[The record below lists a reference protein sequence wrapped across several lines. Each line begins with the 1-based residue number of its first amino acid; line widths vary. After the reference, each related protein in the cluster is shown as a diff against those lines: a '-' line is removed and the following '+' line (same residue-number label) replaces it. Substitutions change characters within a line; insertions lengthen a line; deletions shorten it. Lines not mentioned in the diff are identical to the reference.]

1 MKAFTHPLTT
11 IFGKDVRY
19 IVPLYQ
25 RPYVWAQESHWEP
38 LWQDV
43 LFVVRNLLL
52 TEEAA
57 AFAPQLDPPITPPH
71 FLGAIVLDLSRFG
84 TGSLELRSVID
95 GQQRLTTLQLMIAAA
110 SEVAANHNCDKEA
123 RLLRKLTEND
133 PDLVVD
139 PDDQFKV
146 WPTNVDR
153 APFRSTMLRQNG
165 SEEKNHIHKAYAYFA
180 GAIDKWASDDDWQ
193 DIDANATARF
203 AALTRVV
210 REMLKLVII
219 DLEDG
224 DNAQVIFETLNARG
238 MPLLAIDLVKNLVFQ
253 RASAVPGIDLDAMYE
268 TKWKP
273 FDQDYWR
280 EEVRQ
285 GRLNRPRAELF
296 LMHWLTMQLADEVGA
311 KHLFTTFRA
320 HVDLPTGPP
329 ITTTVAEFAS
339 DAEIFQSFDHQPEGS
354 VERRFFDRLDI
365 LDTTTALPIALFLFR
380 QPETVLSLGRR
391 RRALVILESWMVR
404 RMICRLTTKN
414 YNRFFLDLLKKLK
427 ASPATADDVILE
439 ELQESSAST
448 NAWPTDEQV
457 VTNLTENALYGQIN
471 QRRVVLVLSALE
483 QAMRSNK
490 SETLNLPA
498 GLTIEHILPQ
508 SWKEHWPLA
517 SPNDVA
523 LVSDRDRHLH
533 RIGNLTLVTNKL
545 NPALSN
551 SAWPIKREEL
561 NKHSVLLL
569 NRRVVDEHPT
579 EWTEDDIDVRSAELA
594 QLIIGIWPG
603 PSHSF

>member
-1 MKAFTHPLTT
+1 M
-11 IFGKDVRY
+11 
-19 IVPLYQ
+19 
-25 RPYVWAQESHWEP
+25 
-38 LWQDV
+38 
-43 LFVVRNLLL
+43 
-52 TEEAA
+52 
-57 AFAPQLDPPITPPH
+57 TPPH

-110 SEVAANHNCDKEA
+110 SQVAAKHNCEKEA

-153 APFRSTMLRQNG
+153 APFRSTLLSQNG
-165 SEEKNHIHKAYAYFA
+165 TEGETQIHKAHSYFVA
-180 GAIDKWASDDDWQ
+180 VIDKWASDTDWQ
-193 DIDANATARF
+193 DIDADVTVRF

-210 REMLKLVII
+210 RELLKLVII

-253 RASAVPGIDLDAMYE
+253 RASTVAGIDLDSMYDA
-268 TKWKP
+268 KWKQ
-273 FDQDYWR
+273 FDEQYWR
-280 EEVRQ
+280 EDVRQ

-296 LMHWLTMQLADEVGA
+296 LMHWLTMQRADEVGA
-311 KHLFTTFRA
+311 KQLFTTFRA
-320 HVDLPTGPP
+320 QVDLPTGPP

-365 LDTTTALPIALFLFR
+365 LDTTTALPIALLLFR
-380 QPETVLSLGRR
+380 QPESVLTPDRR
-391 RRALVILESWMVR
+391 RRSLFILESWMVR
-404 RMICRLTTKN
+404 RMVCRLTTKN

-427 ASPATADDVILE
+427 ASPGTADEIILD

-457 VTNLTENALYGQIN
+457 ITNLTENALYGQIN

-490 SETLNLPA
+490 SETLQLPP

-508 SWKEHWPLA
+508 SWEEHWPLTA
-517 SPNDVA
+517 PDDLS

-533 RIGNLTLVTNKL
+533 RLGNLTLVTNKL

-551 SAWPIKREEL
+551 SAWPTKREEL

-569 NRRVVDEHPT
+569 NRRLVDQHIT
-579 EWTEDDIDVRSAELA
+579 EWTESDIDERSTELA
-594 QLIIGIWPG
+594 QLIITIWPG